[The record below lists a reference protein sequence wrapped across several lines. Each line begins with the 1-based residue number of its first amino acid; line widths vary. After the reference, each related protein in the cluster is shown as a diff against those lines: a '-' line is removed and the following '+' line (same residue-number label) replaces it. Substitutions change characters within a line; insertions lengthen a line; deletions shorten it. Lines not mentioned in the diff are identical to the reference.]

1 MKVITV
7 KKIDLFVIRCR
18 SINGTEDFFSN
29 IIKRISEIDD
39 ITRRNKNILIL
50 TGELKIE
57 TSFSPISKYDKVKR
71 KKVMVEARAKAP
83 FISILSFF
91 WGEESFLI
99 LSFFL
104 IIFLSILI
112 LLSSLLS
119 LLELWVDDSNFE
131 SVDCFSSFISSS
143 FFFYIFFFFDS

>member
-7 KKIDLFVIRCR
+7 EKIVLFVIRCR

-91 WGEESFLI
+91 WGEEKSFLV
-99 LSFFL
+99 LSFLLF
-104 IIFLSILI
+104 IFLSILI

-131 SVDCFSSFISSS
+131 SVDCFSSFISS
-143 FFFYIFFFFDS
+143 FFYILLL